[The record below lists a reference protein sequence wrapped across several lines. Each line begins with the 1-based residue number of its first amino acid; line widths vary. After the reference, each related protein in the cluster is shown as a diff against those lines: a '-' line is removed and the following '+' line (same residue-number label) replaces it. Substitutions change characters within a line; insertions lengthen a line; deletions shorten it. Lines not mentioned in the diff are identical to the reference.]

1 MSRRG
6 VVKADRKE
14 LLMIAALI
22 ATTII
27 QVVASL
33 MVVANL

>member
-6 VVKADRKE
+6 PVKADRKE

-27 QVVASL
+27 QVVASWW
-33 MVVANL
+33 VVAHL